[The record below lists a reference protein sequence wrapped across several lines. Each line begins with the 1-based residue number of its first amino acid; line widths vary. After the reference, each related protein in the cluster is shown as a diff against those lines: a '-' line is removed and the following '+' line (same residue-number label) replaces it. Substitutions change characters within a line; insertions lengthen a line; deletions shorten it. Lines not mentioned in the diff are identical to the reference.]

1 MAITSEIAKKSG
13 LTTEPVAIV
22 WGNTKPK
29 DALEIRP
36 GTWACL
42 MWYYAKAALDG
53 KVTALSRNAFGCSGG
68 AMGIGFGRPFEK
80 HSSGNEENFCCFLSN
95 GREGS
100 KDTDAY
106 DAHLNTISNPH
117 QKEML
122 EIGERIKKNPSIAKE
137 FLTALP
143 FYDVPTEY
151 VLIKPLSS
159 TDPDEMI
166 KSVIFLVNPD
176 QLSVLSIL
184 ANYHRGQITD
194 GVVVAAGAAGCQAIG
209 VCTYNEEQS
218 DNPRAIVGFTDLMAR
233 KSVRRTL
240 GSDKLTFSVPYS
252 LFLEMESNVPGSILE
267 SDLWI
272 EIREEAKNP

>member
-1 MAITSEIAKKSG
+1 
-13 LTTEPVAIV
+13 
-22 WGNTKPK
+22 
-29 DALEIRP
+29 
-36 GTWACL
+36 
-42 MWYYAKAALDG
+42 
-53 KVTALSRNAFGCSGG
+53 
-68 AMGIGFGRPFEK
+68 
-80 HSSGNEENFCCFLSN
+80 
-95 GREGS
+95 
-100 KDTDAY
+100 
-106 DAHLNTISNPH
+106 
-117 QKEML
+117 ML
-122 EIGERIKKNPSIAKE
+122 EKGERIKKNPSIAKE
-137 FLTALP
+137 FLNALP

-209 VCTYNEEQS
+209 VCTFNEEQS
-218 DNPRAIVGFTDLMAR
+218 DNPRAIVGLTDLMAR

-252 LFLEMESNVPGSILE
+252 LFLEMEANVPGSILE
-267 SDLWI
+267 SELWI
-272 EIREEAKNP
+272 ELRDGAKNP

>member
-1 MAITSEIAKKSG
+1 MVIKSDIAEKAG
-13 LTTEPVAIV
+13 LKTEPVAIV
-22 WGNTKPK
+22 WSNTKPEHV
-29 DALEIRP
+29 LEIRP

-42 MWYYAKAALDG
+42 MWFYAKAALEG

-106 DAHLNTISNPH
+106 DTQLESISNSH

-122 EIGERIKKNPSIAKE
+122 IVGERIKKNPSIAKE
-137 FLTALP
+137 FLKALP

-151 VLIKPLSS
+151 VLFKPLSL
-159 TDPDEMI
+159 TEPDEMI
-166 KSVIFLVNPD
+166 KSIIFLANPD
-176 QLSVLSIL
+176 QISVLSIL

-209 VCTYNEEQS
+209 VCTYNEEKS
-218 DNPRAIVGFTDLMAR
+218 ENPRAIVGLTDLMAR

-240 GSDKLTFSVPYS
+240 GSDKLTFSVPYR
-252 LFLEMESNVPGSILE
+252 LFLEMETNVPGSILE
-267 SDLWI
+267 SELWI
-272 EIREEAKNP
+272 ELRDGV

>member
-1 MAITSEIAKKSG
+1 MVIKSEIANKAGIK
-13 LTTEPVAIV
+13 TEPVAIV
-22 WGNTKPK
+22 WSDTKPE

-42 MWYYAKAALDG
+42 MWYYAKAARDG
-53 KVTALSRNAFGCSGG
+53 KVSAISRNNFGCSGG

-95 GREGS
+95 GRDGS
-100 KDTDAY
+100 KNKDAY
-106 DAHLNTISNPH
+106 DARLNTITNPH

-122 EIGERIKKNPSIAKE
+122 KKGERILKNPSITKE
-137 FLTALP
+137 FLNSLP

-151 VLIKPLSS
+151 VLFKPLSS
-159 TDPDEMI
+159 TDPNEVI
-166 KSVIFLVNPD
+166 KSIIFLVNPD

-194 GVVVAAGAAGCQAIG
+194 SVIVAAGAAGCQAIG
-209 VCTYNEEQS
+209 VCTYNEENS
-218 DNPRAIVGFTDLMAR
+218 DNPHAIVGLTDLMAR

-240 GSDKLTFSVPYS
+240 GSNILTFSVPYK
-252 LFLEMESNVPGSILE
+252 LFLEMEANVPGSILE
-267 SDLWI
+267 SELWI
-272 EIREEAKNP
+272 ELRDEK